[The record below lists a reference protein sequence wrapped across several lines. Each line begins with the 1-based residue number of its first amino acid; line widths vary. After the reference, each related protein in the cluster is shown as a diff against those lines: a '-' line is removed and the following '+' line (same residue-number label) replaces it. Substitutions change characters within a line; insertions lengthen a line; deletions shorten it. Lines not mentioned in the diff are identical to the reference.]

1 MRKELE
7 KETVEQIETFL
18 KNSFFFE
25 QLLHFNEVLRDCCD
39 LSQLWFREFYLEL
52 TMGAKIQV
60 RTKYGGTSTNDHL
73 SITATS
79 LQWSGLKPVYNDQFI
94 VIIFFFFA
102 VSVTRVFLQGGVV
115 RDNLRWTYNCRE
127 VELLVVSCYRN
138 WSAYEPSD
146 SSNCLI
152 ATRQILLKLVRAKKY
167 IIYITYR
174 QVKEKS
180 GLFRHLFSRGKT
192 RSYKE
197 MWKKFSSFLHV

>member
-1 MRKELE
+1 MSDKGGKKVMRKELE

-60 RTKYGGTSTNDHL
+60 RTKYGGTSTDDHL

-94 VIIFFFFA
+94 VVVVFFFCSFC
-102 VSVTRVFLQGGVV
+102 
-115 RDNLRWTYNCRE
+115 N
-127 VELLVVSCYRN
+127 
-138 WSAYEPSD
+138 
-146 SSNCLI
+146 
-152 ATRQILLKLVRAKKY
+152 
-167 IIYITYR
+167 
-174 QVKEKS
+174 KS
-180 GLFRHLFSRGKT
+180 FFTGWGSKG
-192 RSYKE
+192 
-197 MWKKFSSFLHV
+197 